1 MAKYRKLTEK
11 EETPAVIEDSR
22 LDLFLICE

>member
-22 LDLFLICE
+22 LDLFLIFG